1 MFSVGMPEL
10 ILVFVV
16 AVVVFGPKK
25 LPEAGRMLGKAMR
38 EFKKASDDFKGA
50 LNQEPPE
57 EIVKEVEA
65 KLKENKE
72 KEEKAAK
79 DKAGEI
85 AT

>member
-1 MFSVGMPEL
+1 MFSIGMPEL

-16 AVVVFGPKK
+16 ALLVFGPKK
-25 LPEAGRMLGKAMR
+25 LPEVGRMLGKAMR
-38 EFKKASDDFKGA
+38 EFKKASDDFKDA

-72 KEEKAAK
+72 KEAK
-79 DKAGEI
+79 DKEGEI
-85 AT
+85 YT